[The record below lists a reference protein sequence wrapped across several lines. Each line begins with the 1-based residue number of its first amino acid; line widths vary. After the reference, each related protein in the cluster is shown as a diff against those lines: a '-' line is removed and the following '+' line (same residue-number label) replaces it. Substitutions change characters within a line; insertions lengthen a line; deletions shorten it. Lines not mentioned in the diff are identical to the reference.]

1 MLLEMSVTFPN
12 NRLVRWI
19 VISQMMNLSLG
30 ESNWFVIP
38 FMSFTLS
45 ISCILRWTLYVEGW
59 ECYHMK
65 MMGKGLLT
73 NSMFEFMYQAGA
85 SW

>member
-12 NRLVRWI
+12 NRVVRWI
-19 VISQMMNLSLG
+19 VISQMKNLSLR
-30 ESNWFVIP
+30 ESKWFVIP
-38 FMSFTLS
+38 SVSFTLS
-45 ISCILRWTLYVEGW
+45 ISCILCWTLYVEGW
-59 ECYHMK
+59 ECYYVR

-73 NSMFEFMYQAGA
+73 NSMFEFMYQASA